1 MATNI
6 PLYVIIPCLNRHSL
20 LSDLLNS
27 IDVDPDYVIII
38 DNGSKPT
45 LDSFF
50 SGYATVI
57 SEPLD
62 SERNIQKWWN
72 MGLSYVREVA
82 KVRGESKYHTAI
94 LNSDLTLSR
103 RDLTILQEALVDSG
117 CSISHP
123 DHSRE
128 LISGELVV
136 KTEQEPVPFQYK
148 MTGYCFVVDSELNLQ
163 FDEDLKWW
171 YGEDDF
177 EWRARVVKGVARVG
191 GTFVVNLDSQGSER
205 DNPDLPP
212 QTILDEQLFA
222 KKWKALP
229 CR

>member
-1 MATNI
+1 MASEI

-27 IDVDPDYVIII
+27 IDVDPDYVVII
-38 DNGSKPT
+38 DTGSKPT
-45 LDSFF
+45 LESFF

-72 MGLSYVREVA
+72 MGLAYVREVA
-82 KVRGESKYHTAI
+82 KVRGENNYHIAI
-94 LNSDLTLSR
+94 LNSDLSITR
-103 RDLTILQEALVDSG
+103 HDLTVLQEALVASG

-128 LISGELVV
+128 LVSGELII
-136 KTEQEPVPFQYK
+136 KTDQVAVPFQYK
-148 MTGYCFVVDSELNLQ
+148 MTGYCFVVDSSLKQ
-163 FDEDLKWW
+163 DFDEDLKWW

-177 EWRARVVKGVARVG
+177 EWRARAVNGVARVG
-191 GTFVVNLDSQGSER
+191 GTFVVNLDAQGSER
-205 DNPDLPP
+205 DNPILKI
-212 QTILDEQLFA
+212 QTGIDSSRFE
-222 KKWKALP
+222 KKWGSQP
-229 CR
+229 CL